1 MCLDTVLD
9 MNETHTVP
17 GDNSD
22 SDTDF
27 GYEKNFHNGLS
38 DYDNKTMYI
47 TIVSTIP
54 RPCI

>member
-1 MCLDTVLD
+1 MCLDTVVD